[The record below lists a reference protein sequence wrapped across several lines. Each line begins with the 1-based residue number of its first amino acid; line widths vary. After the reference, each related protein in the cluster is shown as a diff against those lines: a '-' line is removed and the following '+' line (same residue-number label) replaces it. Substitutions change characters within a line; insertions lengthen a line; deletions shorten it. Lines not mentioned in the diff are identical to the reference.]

1 MIRGPKHLPLLVLAC
16 TIAILIKFAVHE
28 NEQISERVIE
38 APVTYQHPGGSQ
50 MMSYDQVETVKVG
63 VQGLSNQ
70 VATLSVFT
78 VEVAVRLPDANT
90 GPTEITLEA
99 DNVVFRT
106 PGDFEVL
113 SIEPNQFTIQV
124 EPRLEMTVPVRA
136 EPVGEPAAGAQVEVP
151 QVRPSWAEISGP
163 ESLVR
168 GIDQL
173 TAKVG
178 LDGHAR
184 TFEEWVPVT
193 SPNPLIQVQPGR
205 VLVIVPMREPSLSID
220 LENTGPNQGTP
231 PSP

>member
-1 MIRGPKHLPLLVLAC
+1 MRGPKHLPLLVLAC

-38 APVTYQHPGGSQ
+38 VPVTYQHQSGSH

-63 VQGLSNQ
+63 VQGLSHQ
-70 VATLSVFT
+70 IATLSVFT
-78 VEVAVRLPDANT
+78 VEVAVRLSNEVG
-90 GPTEITLEA
+90 GPTEVALEA

-113 SIEPNQFTIQV
+113 SIEPNRFIIQV
-124 EPRLEMTVPVRA
+124 ETRLEMTVPVVA
-136 EPVGEPAAGAQVEVP
+136 EPIGEPAAGAQAGLAM
-151 QVRPSWAEISGP
+151 VRPSWAEISGP
-163 ESLVR
+163 ESIVR

-173 TAKVG
+173 SAKVG

-184 TFEEWVPVT
+184 TFEEWVPIT

-205 VLVIVPMREPSLSID
+205 VLVIVPMQEPSLSID
-220 LENTGPNQGTP
+220 LENTGPNQETP
-231 PSP
+231 PTP